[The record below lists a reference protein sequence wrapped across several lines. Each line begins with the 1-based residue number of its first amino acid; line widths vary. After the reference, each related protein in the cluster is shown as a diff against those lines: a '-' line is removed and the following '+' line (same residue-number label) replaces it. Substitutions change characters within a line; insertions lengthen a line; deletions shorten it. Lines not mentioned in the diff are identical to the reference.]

1 MHPDQAAIIAVH
13 HQVAA
18 TFSALDLAGFRQCY
32 RLPCQMITPQGVSVA
47 TTDAEFDSFFR
58 PLMEQLRRN
67 DFGRSEL
74 REIYVRVQADNIAIA
89 STHWVRYRKNGSEL
103 EQLGATYTMTK
114 FAGEW
119 RIVSLVAHDSA
130 AMLRLDRA

>member
-1 MHPDQAAIIAVH
+1 
-13 HQVAA
+13 
-18 TFSALDLAGFRQCY
+18 
-32 RLPCQMITPQGVSVA
+32 MITPQGVSVA

-119 RIVSLVAHDSA
+119 RIVSLMAHDSA